1 MEDDRKQRFRFHKED
16 EILLL
21 NIVLRASPCPYNIS
35 TRDGAIMVA
44 WNNIAEEFKSLCK
57 PRPDGKVPHSR
68 TCRTRCD
75 KMITDYLAMQASPQL
90 RGKKL
95 ESKDDRIK
103 NELVARLSAL
113 QGKGL
118 DPNLIA
124 AAAEAGAGAG
134 SGAGSGAGAGAG
146 AGGDSPSNSD
156 DPISNLSPAI
166 SPVSGIPGSSELMT
180 HVTGSASGTSLMTP
194 GQVLGRASGNQGM
207 NGSPLL
213 SHTGHLQQHHSQ
225 PHHQHHHQQQE
236 HYQQHH
242 HQQLSSQQAASELL
256 AASALLL
263 PTTMGGMHSSAHQSL
278 TPTSAST
285 SIFATPN
292 STAGTVKVDKKGK
305 QVIGSR
311 KRRVNNTTTAEV
323 QAQQQQHQSGPVSTA
338 SFEALQ
344 RQNLSGSTA
353 NINASQ
359 TSVLTSTKR
368 LRSSA
373 KQATSTT
380 TTTTMPTY
388 TQQQSQQQQQQQQV
402 NGGRTMMGVLGHG
415 VGSGFTSNDLTGLSS
430 LSSNSH
436 NHSFPDI
443 HSVHDFGDDNDD
455 DDDDQDDH
463 NNIDDDDDD
472 DDDDDGG
479 DTGFHDTQ
487 DAFDSTYDNN
497 NFEHDLDGVSPASQ
511 MEAST
516 LLSFQKGA
524 LGSNGGSGTGGYRKN
539 KNSKQ
544 MMMSDNNGQSS
555 RSSSM
560 RNKGSNNGGGGQL
573 RHGHNNNNNN
583 NAGLGFGAGAGGS
596 GGGGGGGGGGYG
608 GMSMISTGF
617 GASGGFLQLSQLNA
631 DDRAYLMRL
640 VALEEQRVKIEVDKV
655 ALERERLALE
665 NRRLEWKMHQMNHQ

>member
-134 SGAGSGAGAGAG
+134 SGAGTGAGAG

-156 DPISNLSPAI
+156 DPISNLSPGI
-166 SPVSGIPGSSELMT
+166 SSASGIAGSNELMT
-180 HVTGSASGTSLMTP
+180 HVTSSASGSSLMTP

-207 NGSPLL
+207 NDSPLL
-213 SHTGHLQQHHSQ
+213 SHTSHLQQHHHQ
-225 PHHQHHHQQQE
+225 PHHQQHHQQQD

-263 PTTMGGMHSSAHQSL
+263 PTTMGGMHSSPHQNS

-285 SIFATPN
+285 SIFATPS
-292 STAGTVKVDKKGK
+292 STAGNVKVDKKGK
-305 QVIGSR
+305 QVVGSR
-311 KRRVNNTTTAEV
+311 KRRVNNTTAAEV
-323 QAQQQQHQSGPVSTA
+323 QGQQQQQQSAPVSTA

-344 RQNLSGSTA
+344 RQSLSNSTA
-353 NINASQ
+353 NTNPSQ
-359 TSVLTSTKR
+359 TSVLPSTKR

-373 KQATSTT
+373 KQATTT
-380 TTTTMPTY
+380 TTANTTTTMPTY
-388 TQQQSQQQQQQQQV
+388 TQQQSQQQQQQV
-402 NGGRTMMGVLGHG
+402 NSGRTMMGVLGHG
-415 VGSGFTSNDLTGLSS
+415 VGSGFTSNDLTGLSN

-436 NHSFPDI
+436 SHGFPDI

-455 DDDDQDDH
+455 DDDNQDDH

-479 DTGFHDTQ
+479 DTGFQDTQ
-487 DAFDSTYDNN
+487 DAFDNTYDNN
-497 NFEHDLDGVSPASQ
+497 NFDHDLDGVSPASQ

-524 LGSNGGSGTGGYRKN
+524 SGSNGGSGSGGYRKN

-544 MMMSDNNGQSS
+544 MMMSDNIGQSS
-555 RSSSM
+555 KSSSM
-560 RNKGSNNGGGGQL
+560 RNKGSNNGGGGQQ
-573 RHGHNNNNNN
+573 RHGNNNNSNN
-583 NAGLGFGAGAGGS
+583 NAGLGFGAGASGS
-596 GGGGGGGGGGYG
+596 GGGGGGGGFG

-617 GASGGFLQLSQLNA
+617 GAAGGFMQLSQLNA

-665 NRRLEWKMHQMNHQ
+665 NRRLEWKMQQMNH

>member
-1 MEDDRKQRFRFHKED
+1 MDDDRKQRFRFHKED

-75 KMITDYLAMQASPQL
+75 KMITDYLSMQASPQL

-124 AAAEAGAGAG
+124 VAAEAGAGAG
-134 SGAGSGAGAGAG
+134 SGAGTGAGTGAGAGS
-146 AGGDSPSNSD
+146 DSPSNSD

-166 SPVSGIPGSSELMT
+166 SSASGIPGSSELMT
-180 HVTGSASGTSLMTP
+180 HVTSSGSGSSLMTP

-207 NGSPLL
+207 NDSPLL
-213 SHTGHLQQHHSQ
+213 SHTSHLQQHHHQ
-225 PHHQHHHQQQE
+225 PHHQQHHQQQD

-263 PTTMGGMHSSAHQSL
+263 PSTMGGMHSSTHQNSI
-278 TPTSAST
+278 PTSAST

-305 QVIGSR
+305 QVVGAR
-311 KRRVNNTTTAEV
+311 KRRVNNTSTAEV
-323 QAQQQQHQSGPVSTA
+323 QAQQQSAPVSTA

-344 RQNLSGSTA
+344 RQNLSHSTA
-353 NINASQ
+353 NTNASQ
-359 TSVLTSTKR
+359 TSVLPSTKR

-373 KQATSTT
+373 KQATTATT
-380 TTTTMPTY
+380 ATTTMPTY
-388 TQQQSQQQQQQQQV
+388 TQQQSQQQQQQV

-415 VGSGFTSNDLTGLSS
+415 VGSGFTSNDLTGISGLSN
-430 LSSNSH
+430 NSH
-436 NHSFPDI
+436 SHGFPDI

-455 DDDDQDDH
+455 DDDDQNDH
-463 NNIDDDDDD
+463 NNIDDDDD

-479 DTGFHDTQ
+479 DTGFQDTQ
-487 DAFDSTYDNN
+487 DAFDNTYDNN

-511 MEAST
+511 LEAST
-516 LLSFQKGA
+516 LLSFQKGTS
-524 LGSNGGSGTGGYRKN
+524 GSNGGNGSGGYRKN

-555 RSSSM
+555 KPSSM
-560 RNKGSNNGGGGQL
+560 RNKGSNNGGGGQQ
-573 RHGHNNNNNN
+573 RHGNNNNSNN
-583 NAGLGFGAGAGGS
+583 NAGLGFGAGAGGNGGGGS
-596 GGGGGGGGGGYG
+596 GGGGFG

-617 GASGGFLQLSQLNA
+617 GAAGGFLQLSQLNA

-665 NRRLEWKMHQMNHQ
+665 NRRLEWKMQQMNHQ